1 MKVLIVGSGGREH
14 AIAYSVA
21 KSDKV
26 DKIYCTPGN
35 AGIAEFA
42 ECAPIGA
49 MEFDKIVAFAKEK
62 EIDLVIVGMDDP
74 LVGGLIDEFEKAG
87 IRAFGPRKNAAIL
100 EGSKAFSKD
109 LMKKYDI
116 PTAAYENFDNADEAL
131 AYLETA
137 KFPIVLKADGLA
149 LGKGVLIC
157 KDLEEAAVVDGANI
171 LQQIWYVQL
180 PAIKNIIVIQFI
192 LQAGNIMSI
201 GFEKAYALQTD
212 MNLPASEILS
222 TYVYRI
228 GLLNGDYGY
237 STAVGLFNSVIN
249 VILLIFVNWVVKK
262 LNDGE
267 GL

>member
-1 MKVLIVGSGGREH
+1 MGKYFGTDGFRGEANVNLTVDHAFKVGRFLGWYYGEVKRRNGDDTPARIV
-14 AIAYSVA
+14 
-21 KSDKV
+21 
-26 DKIYCTPGN
+26 
-35 AGIAEFA
+35 
-42 ECAPIGA
+42 IGKDTRRSSY
-49 MEFDKIVAFAKEK
+49 MFEYT
-62 EIDLVIVGMDDP
+62 
-74 LVGGLIDEFEKAG
+74 LVGGLVDELEAVG
-87 IRAFGPRKNAAIL
+87 IRTFGPRKNAAIL

-109 LMKKYDI
+109 LMKKYNI
-116 PTAAYENFDNADEAL
+116 PTAAYENFTDPAKAIE
-131 AYLETA
+131 YLKTEA

>member
-1 MKVLIVGSGGREH
+1 MEQTPVFKTECQAEREKRDL
-14 AIAYSVA
+14 AIYEEWNKLVSVEGQ
-21 KSDKV
+21 SRTLV
-26 DKIYCTPGN
+26 T
-35 AGIAEFA
+35 EF
-42 ECAPIGA
+42 
-49 MEFDKIVAFAKEK
+49 
-62 EIDLVIVGMDDP
+62 
-74 LVGGLIDEFEKAG
+74 
-87 IRAFGPRKNAAIL
+87 
-100 EGSKAFSKD
+100 
-109 LMKKYDI
+109 LMKKYNI
-116 PTAAYENFDNADEAL
+116 PTAAYENFDDPEKAL
-131 AYLETA
+131 AYLRTEA